1 MRALRDAVFLPIGG
15 MMMFGDGDY
24 MHLARLARDESTC
37 SKKQLGCT
45 LVFTRD
51 GKFRV
56 YDPEETQD
64 GK

>member
-1 MRALRDAVFLPIGG
+1 
-15 MMMFGDGDY
+15 MMFGDRDY

-37 SKKQLGCT
+37 SKRKLGCA
-45 LVFTRD
+45 LVFTRG

>member
-1 MRALRDAVFLPIGG
+1 MGCGSRVLQECD
-15 MMMFGDGDY
+15 MEDKDY

-37 SKKQLGCT
+37 SKRKLGCA
-45 LVFTRD
+45 LVFTRG